1 MVGGWHMGLP
11 RSSFTE
17 HPELEVVE
25 VFITLLIRWSQVSS
39 LLLARGEGAAAALL
53 FLLFCVLVYAG

>member
-1 MVGGWHMGLP
+1 MGLP